1 MDYSMLHLCYSLW
14 LWRDYVRGAYS
25 LPGGDSSKGTCQHPM
40 EWHYASE
47 VGEKGLGPALGCK
60 GHLEV
65 ES

>member
-1 MDYSMLHLCYSLW
+1 MLQSVAMERLCAWCLQP
-14 LWRDYVRGAYS
+14 A
-25 LPGGDSSKGTCQHPM
+25 GGDSSKGTCQHPM

>member
-1 MDYSMLHLCYSLW
+1 MCVVLTAC
-14 LWRDYVRGAYS
+14 R
-25 LPGGDSSKGTCQHPM
+25 GDSYKGTCQHPM